1 MDKVSLVAGIVVVSI
16 ILGVYFSKVP
26 ITEAYMNGAGK
37 LSPVTEQ
44 QYSAEYLYKNRPTA
58 APAAATPS
66 AAAPADTAKAAPA
79 N

>member
-16 ILGVYFSKVP
+16 ILGVYYSKVP

-37 LSPVTEQ
+37 ISPVTEQ

-58 APAAATPS
+58 ATPS
-66 AAAPADTAKAAPA
+66 ANTPADTTKTAPT

>member
-26 ITEAYMNGAGK
+26 ITEAYVNGAGK
-37 LSPVTEQ
+37 LLPVTEQ

-58 APAAATPS
+58 APTAPS
-66 AAAPADTAKAAPA
+66 AATPADTAKAAPA

>member
-16 ILGVYFSKVP
+16 ILGVYYSKVP
-26 ITEAYMNGAGK
+26 ITEAYINGAGK

-44 QYSAEYLYKNRPTA
+44 QYSAEYLYKNRPAT
-58 APAAATPS
+58 ATPS

>member
-44 QYSAEYLYKNRPTA
+44 QYSAEYLYKNRPHQDSTNEH
-58 APAAATPS
+58 PPTP
-66 AAAPADTAKAAPA
+66 PT
-79 N
+79 